1 MEKSLA
7 GQLEK
12 QLPPGSLDLI
22 RTAGTLAAELRF
34 GLYLVGGAVRDILL
48 GRDSFDLD
56 LVVEGDAPE
65 LAASLA
71 GRINAALLVHR
82 RFGTAR
88 LRRDEMVVDLATAR
102 SETYSHPGA
111 LPAVSPGSIADD
123 LQRRDFTINAMA
135 ANLGPGHFGVL
146 VDPFSGEADLS
157 RGLIRILHERSFI
170 DDATRMLR
178 AIRYEQRF
186 GFRLEDSTGLLLR
199 RDFSMLDTI
208 SGDRIRHELELIL
221 KEDRPENALQR
232 AQALG
237 LLQMV
242 HPSLEADGWLSD
254 KYEMARSVSPPSTT
268 LSLALLTYRLGGDE
282 IEDLIARLRIPG
294 RAAAVIRDTCRLKAD
309 LPSLED
315 PGLPPSSIHR
325 LLRGRSPTGTGSA
338 CTSTGGGM

>member
-1 MEKSLA
+1 
-7 GQLEK
+7 
-12 QLPPGSLDLI
+12 
-22 RTAGTLAAELRF
+22 
-34 GLYLVGGAVRDILL
+34 V
-48 GRDSFDLD
+48 
-56 LVVEGDAPE
+56 
-65 LAASLA
+65 
-71 GRINAALLVHR
+71 
-82 RFGTAR
+82 
-88 LRRDEMVVDLATAR
+88 
-102 SETYSHPGA
+102 
-111 LPAVSPGSIADD
+111 
-123 LQRRDFTINAMA
+123 
-135 ANLGPGHFGVL
+135 
-146 VDPFSGEADLS
+146 DLS

-178 AIRYEQRF
+178 AVRYEQRF
-186 GFRLEDSTGLLLR
+186 GFRLEDSTRLLLR

-208 SGDRIRHELELIL
+208 SGDRMRHELELIL

-294 RAAAVIRDTCRLKAD
+294 RAAAVVRDTCRLKAD

-325 LLRGRSPTGTGSA
+325 LLRGRSPTSVLA
-338 CTSTGGGM
+338 CALASDSITVRDRLRLYLDRWRYVKTSLNGQALQQMGMSPGPLLGDMLGALLQAKLDGRVKTREDEVQFVRLRLAEGK